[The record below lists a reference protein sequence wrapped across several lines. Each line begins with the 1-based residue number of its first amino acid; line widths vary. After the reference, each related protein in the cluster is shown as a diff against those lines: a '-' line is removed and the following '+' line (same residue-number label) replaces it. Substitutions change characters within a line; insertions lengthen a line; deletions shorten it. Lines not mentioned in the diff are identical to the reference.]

1 MPLSIPP
8 IVRLAQ
14 RENRKRMTEFPTVC
28 YNALSVLK
36 EGDMRVMRIGLF
48 TDTYYP
54 EINGVATSCLMLR
67 RELLAMGHEVY
78 VFAPRCRGWREHREP
93 GVNYIAS
100 APLLLLRDRNFALPT
115 PELLSRM
122 RRLRLDV
129 VHTHSEFVL
138 GMLGHHVA
146 KRLSC
151 ALVHTYHTAWEDYTF
166 YLTHGHGDAA
176 VRNIARRY
184 SRWWC
189 NRFDRVVAPTGK
201 TRDLLRTYGVIAP
214 IDIIPSG
221 MDIGRFSPNRHSKE
235 ERQTARKNCGVRPG
249 ERVLLYLGRMAREKN
264 LPEVLRAFALAKP
277 SLPDVRF
284 VLIGEGPMREELP
297 ALAEELGVADSVS
310 VVGPKPWEEIDRWY
324 AVGDVFCSAS
334 HSETQGLTYVE
345 AMAAGLTV
353 CAEEDP
359 CLAGVIEDGVTG
371 ILSAPGAEALSQALL
386 RAFGEEGQ
394 KSAIR
399 APAAA
404 QAFGARRFAERV
416 EVTYRQAVID
426 HLARQAMGVDLE

>member
-1 MPLSIPP
+1 
-8 IVRLAQ
+8 
-14 RENRKRMTEFPTVC
+14 
-28 YNALSVLK
+28 
-36 EGDMRVMRIGLF
+36 MRIGLF

-67 RELLAMGHEVY
+67 RELLDMGHEVC
-78 VFAPRCRGWREHREP
+78 VFAPRCRGWREHRAP
-93 GVNYIAS
+93 GVYYLAS
-100 APLLLLRDRNFALPT
+100 APLLLLRDRNIAVPT
-115 PELLSRM
+115 PEILARL

-129 VHTHSEFVL
+129 AHTHSEFVM
-138 GMLGHHVA
+138 GMLGHHA
-146 KRLSC
+146 ARRLPC
-151 ALVHTYHTAWEDYTF
+151 ALVHTYHTAWEDYTY

-176 VRNIARRY
+176 ARSFARRY

-189 NRFDRVVAPTGK
+189 NRFDRVIAPTGK
-201 TRDLLRTYGVIAP
+201 TRDLLRAYGVSAP

-221 MDIGRFSPNRHSKE
+221 MDIGRFAPDRHSRA
-235 ERQTARKNCGVRPG
+235 ERESLREACGVRPG

-264 LPEVLRAFALAKP
+264 LEEVLRAFALARP
-277 SLPDVRF
+277 RLPDVRF

-297 ALAEELGVADSVS
+297 ARAEALGVADAVS

-345 AMAAGLTV
+345 AMASGLCV

-371 ILSAPGAEALSQALL
+371 ILSAPGAEALSRALL
-386 RAFGEEGQ
+386 RAFGAEGRETA
-394 KSAIR
+394 SR
-399 APAAA
+399 AAAAA

-416 EVTYRQAVID
+416 EETYRRAVAD
-426 HLARQAMGVDLE
+426 HRARTENAGRRLLPDLRRRLSSLRP